1 VETRTGATF
10 AILQKIAEGVS
21 DRLPLRIIKPEII
34 WLSCTSFL
42 ETPPSFF
49 GRTRCADNINPIDTA
64 LEKPLDAQV
73 AHHPVRLRKVR
84 QTTHGHRAAQ
94 AKKRR
99 TAMSNN
105 FPKKASVT
113 HRQ

>member
-1 VETRTGATF
+1 
-10 AILQKIAEGVS
+10 
-21 DRLPLRIIKPEII
+21 
-34 WLSCTSFL
+34 
-42 ETPPSFF
+42 
-49 GRTRCADNINPIDTA
+49 